1 MDRPRGVPD
10 PAQAARD
17 TWLPD
22 SRRDRVLLAAIL
34 LLALALRVVFVLQ
47 MRANPYFDD
56 PQLDQHLFVDWARA
70 IARGE
75 ESRPGVFLTAP
86 LYPWLL
92 GLFFRAFGE
101 DLLAVRLVQAVI
113 GTGTVFL
120 VFLVARRAFDTTV
133 GLVAAFLA
141 AIYWLLLYYDADLLR
156 EGPAN
161 CANLAGILGV
171 LALSRRA
178 KPSTCILT
186 GLVFGLSALL
196 RQQVLLFVPLFA
208 LWLLLAARVRWPLVA
223 LFLLSAAAPIAP
235 ITAYNTFVGG
245 DFVVISAEGGHTLWS
260 GNNPDADGVAGV
272 TPDTRGD
279 VLGHFEDSWA
289 AAERAEG
296 RKLRPSEYSAHYV
309 HKTLDF
315 VREHPGT
322 EARLLLRKAWLLLT
336 DWEFGSPEEPR
347 FFAERFAPIVR
358 WLPFGFGAAL
368 ALAALGLAV
377 SWRGAAL
384 RFPVWGYLLVS
395 SATVVLFAVSARYR
409 APMIP
414 LLLVYS
420 ACGAV
425 WLARTARARAFG
437 RLAIALACCGLVY
450 AGSRSF
456 PVPKDA
462 STANGLYWLGIAESR
477 AGRTDEAIEL
487 LRRSTALF
495 PGACSAQTA
504 LGVNLY
510 ARGRAREAVTALEL
524 ALDQCPHSVL
534 TLDTLAEIYL
544 GTQRFA
550 EAEILARRSIQVA
563 PHLRRGYYELGR
575 ATVGQKRLE
584 EAADAFRAALE
595 RGPDSFNSAYALA
608 RVELVL
614 GRDAQAIDALARAV
628 ASPERVEESLLAEAY
643 SQLVETLL
651 RSGRREEARRYADE
665 ARGRL
670 PGH

>member
-1 MDRPRGVPD
+1 M
-10 PAQAARD
+10 AR
-17 TWLPD
+17 WLPS
-22 SRRDRVLLAAIL
+22 SRRDRAILAAIL
-34 LLALALRVVFVLQ
+34 LLALVLRVVFVLE
-47 MRANPYFDD
+47 MRANPYFED
-56 PQLDQHLFVDWARA
+56 PQLDQLLFVDWARA

-101 DLLAVRLVQAVI
+101 DLLAVRLVQSLV

-120 VFLVARRAFDTTV
+120 VFLVARRVFDTTV
-133 GLVAAFLA
+133 ALVAAFFA
-141 AIYWLLLYYDADLLR
+141 AIYWLLLYYDAEILR
-156 EGPAN
+156 ESLAN
-161 CANLAGILGV
+161 CANVAAILGV
-171 LALSRRA
+171 LAIAGRA
-178 KPSTCILT
+178 SPATCVLT
-186 GLVFGLSALL
+186 GLAFGVSALL

-208 LWLLLAARVRWPLVA
+208 LWLLFSARVRWTAVA
-223 LFLLSAAAPIAP
+223 LFLLAAALPIAP
-235 ITAYNTFVGG
+235 ITAYNTIEGG

-260 GNNPDADGVAGV
+260 GNNPDADGAAGV

-279 VLGHFEDSWA
+279 VLGHFEDSWR
-289 AAERAEG
+289 AAEREEG
-296 RKLRPSEYSAHYV
+296 RELRPSEYSSHYV
-309 HKTLDF
+309 RKTLRF
-315 VREHPGT
+315 VREHPGV
-322 EARLLLRKAWLLLT
+322 EARLLLRKTWLLLT

-377 SWRGAAL
+377 TGRGAWT

-395 SATVVLFAVSARYR
+395 GATVVLFAVSARYR

-425 WLARTARARAFG
+425 WLARAARGHDWR
-437 RLAIALACCGLVY
+437 RLAAGLACCGLVF
-450 AGSRSF
+450 AGSRSY
-456 PVPKDA
+456 PVPKTV

-477 AGRTDEAIEL
+477 AGRTDQAIEL
-487 LRRSTALF
+487 LRQSTELF
-495 PGACSAQTA
+495 PGSCIAQTA

-510 ARGRAREAVTALEL
+510 AQGRAAEALVALEL
-524 ALDQCPHSVL
+524 GLSQCPQSVL
-534 TLDTLAEIYL
+534 ALDTLAEVYL
-544 GTQRFA
+544 GTQRYA
-550 EAEILARRSIQVA
+550 EADALARRSIQVA

-575 ATVGQKRLE
+575 AAVGLKRFE
-584 EAADAFRAALE
+584 EAADAFRLALE

-608 RVELVL
+608 SVELVR
-614 GRDAQAIDALARAV
+614 GRDAQAIEALARAV
-628 ASPERVEESLLAEAY
+628 ASPEPVQESLRAEAY
-643 SQLVETLL
+643 RQLVDALK
-651 RSGRREEARRYADE
+651 RAGRQVEAREYEER
-665 ARGRL
+665 ARARL